1 MILCVAGQSN
11 AVGYDESPVAAN
23 ALTRVDRTR
32 IAQLGLYG
40 EDNLRV
46 VPLGVCAQNLQDMRP
61 YGHPSNPGVGT
72 KGIHLPLARLL
83 LKEIPEDYGIL
94 VIPCAYGGTGFTAR
108 VRAQH
113 FGNDAF
119 GRVVAPRVAQTM
131 AKRLGSKQD
140 GCR

>member
-23 ALTRVDRTR
+23 ALTRFDRTR

-72 KGIHLPLARLL
+72 KGIHLPLPSAA
-83 LKEIPEDYGIL
+83 EGDP
-94 VIPCAYGGTGFTAR
+94 GGLRHPRDSLR
-108 VRAQH
+108 VRRH
-113 FGNDAF
+113 GLYRR
-119 GRVVAPRVAQTM
+119 GIRCV
-131 AKRLGSKQD
+131 
-140 GCR
+140 